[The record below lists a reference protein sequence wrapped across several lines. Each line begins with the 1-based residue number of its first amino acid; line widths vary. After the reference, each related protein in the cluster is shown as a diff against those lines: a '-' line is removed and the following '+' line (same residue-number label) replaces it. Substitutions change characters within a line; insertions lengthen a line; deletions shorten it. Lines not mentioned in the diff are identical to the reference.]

1 MSREDLHSDGP
12 VTELDHL
19 MVRGAREHNL
29 KNIDLAIPKK
39 KLVVFTGVSGSGKSS
54 MAFDTI
60 FAEGQRRYVE
70 SLSAY
75 ARQFLGQMDKP
86 AYDSIRGL
94 SPTISIEQKTTSKNP
109 RSTVGTITEIYDY
122 LRVLYAR
129 IGVQYCHVC
138 RRTVSQSSA
147 QQIVEQLLTLP
158 PKTKYLLLAP
168 VVINRK
174 GEHKDLMAELQSQ
187 GFARLRVNGEVTAI
201 DDAVFDPKTRN
212 SIEVVIDRL
221 VSRPDRPENK
231 SRITDSVETALQRG
245 EGKLLAQVIGEDT
258 DRLYSEHLYCDHC
271 NVSFPEL
278 SPQSFSFN
286 SPLGMCRTCN
296 GLGKSQEVDPDL
308 VVPDATVAIADGAI
322 KVWSRPTMSHTARWL
337 GRILGTLAE
346 EERFSLDTP
355 YGKLTKKQRQ
365 LVMYGTGER
374 ELLVKFIRGS
384 RVHTHPAKWEGVAS
398 MVARLFTETESDD
411 QRMRYQGF
419 MRDAPCGEC
428 SGQRLRPES
437 RAVQLDDRSIVDIN
451 GMTIGESHDFLGSL
465 PLTGNR
471 AVIATE
477 LLKEIVGRLRFLR
490 DVGLDYLTLNR
501 AGPTLSGGESQR
513 IRLASQMGSELTGV
527 LYILDEPSI
536 GLHPRDNQ
544 RLIRT
549 LERLRDVGNTVIV
562 VEHDAEMMQTA
573 DWIVDF
579 GPAAGRHG
587 GEVVASGTVADV
599 MANEASLTGGHLSGR
614 LSIPIPSKRRP
625 FDKTKIVR
633 IKGAQAN
640 NLQNVNADIP
650 IGLFTCVTGVSG
662 AGKSSLINGILNP
675 AAARALNGARSAP
688 GPHKSIEGL
697 DQLDKS
703 INIDQSPIG
712 RTPRSNP
719 ATYTKLWDDI
729 RKVFAGTR
737 EARIYGFN
745 AGRFSFN
752 VKGGR
757 CEPCSGAGVVKV
769 EMHFLADVYVP
780 CESCMGKRFN
790 EATLRVR
797 YRDKTIAELLQTSID
812 EAAEIFANHTRI
824 SRILKTLQDVGLG
837 YLHLGQP
844 STTLSGG
851 EAQRIKL
858 SRELARR
865 GTGQTLY
872 ILDEPSTGLHFEDV
886 RKLLE
891 VLQRLATKGNTI
903 VVIEHN
909 LDIIK
914 TADWIIDLG
923 PEGGSGGGE
932 IVAKGTPEQVA
943 RSKKSYTGV
952 ALKTV
957 L

>member
-12 VTELDHL
+12 VIELDHL

-138 RRTVSQSSA
+138 HRTVSQSSA

-296 GLGKSQEVDPDL
+296 GLGKSQEVDPEL
-308 VVPDATVAIADGAI
+308 VVPDATVAISDGAI

-346 EERFSLDTP
+346 EERFSLDTA
-355 YGKLTKKQRQ
+355 YGKLTKKQQ
-365 LVMYGTGER
+365 KLVMYGTGER
-374 ELLVKFIRGS
+374 ELLVKFTRGS
-384 RVHTHPAKWEGVAS
+384 RVHTHPAKWEGVAP

-451 GMTIGESHDFLGSL
+451 GMTIGESHDFLASM

-536 GLHPRDNQ
+536 GLHPRDNL

-562 VEHDAEMMQTA
+562 VEHDAEMMMTA

-587 GEVVASGTVADV
+587 GEVVASGTPADV
-599 MANEASLTGGHLSGR
+599 MANEASVTGGHLSGR
-614 LSIPIPSKRRP
+614 LSIPIPETRRP

-640 NLQNVNADIP
+640 NLQNVSADIP
-650 IGLFTCVTGVSG
+650 LGLFTCVTGVSG

-697 DQLDKS
+697 EHLDKS

-797 YRDKTIAELLQTSID
+797 YRDKTIAELLETSID

-824 SRILKTLQDVGLG
+824 SRILTTLQDVGLG

-923 PEGGSGGGE
+923 PEGGSGGGK